1 MNILGD
7 YDLEARLKQI
17 RDVIFKNV
25 PPEARLTKVEF
36 EGPNIALYCEKPQVL
51 LDDESVV
58 RSMAKQ
64 IKTRIIVR
72 TDPSQLMPP
81 QDAEKLI
88 RKSLGDEIDLENII
102 FNEEEGEVVI
112 VAKKYGPIGGPSSPL
127 LKQIAQQTGWRPV
140 FVRAPP
146 IKSATLKGVLS
157 LMSNEGNY
165 RRDFLREVGQSI
177 HRPLIYKNNYVTIK
191 ALGGFQEVGRSSILV
206 ETASSKV
213 LLDCGVKPGA
223 VSSLDEFPR
232 LDTLDFD
239 LQELDAVIIS
249 HAHLDHVGFLPFL
262 FKYGYRGPVY
272 MTRPT
277 FELMALLQSDYLD
290 VTEKGGKK
298 PPYGVNEYKKALLHT
313 IPLEYGEVVDISPD
327 VKATLYNAGHILGSA
342 ITHLHVGEGEH
353 NIVYTGDFKYADT
366 RLFQR
371 ADTDFPRVETLIM
384 ESTYGAKNDLMVP
397 REEAEREFI
406 DAVRTA
412 LEHGGRVLVP
422 VLSVGRAQELM
433 IIMADA
439 FNKKLLPK
447 TKVHMEGLLY
457 ETTALHMAHPE
468 ALSRQ
473 LRDAIYYDENP
484 FMHENFDMHLRIEDR
499 EKLARGEPC
508 VIMAPAGMLTGGPAL
523 DYLKYM
529 VEDEKNAIIFT
540 SYQAEGTLG
549 RKLSKGAAEIQ
560 LEDENGDEKT
570 FKVRM
575 KVIPI
580 EGLSGHSDRK
590 ELVQFVERLR
600 SRPKTVIVN
609 HGEPR
614 KIEDLAG
621 YLRYRFHVDAVGLE
635 ILDTLRVYRSRSRGS
650 PESRRMADADP
661 PEGSGPISCISL
673 WGSATGLGARLAPRY
688 DFEGERRC
696 LDSTLFPGEALKD

>member
-1 MNILGD
+1 MAD

-17 RDVIFKNV
+17 REVIFRSV
-25 PPEARLTKVEF
+25 PAEARLTKVEF

-51 LDDESVV
+51 LADESIV

-72 TDPSQLMPP
+72 TDPSQLMPRE
-81 QDAEKLI
+81 DAEKVI
-88 RKSLGDEIDLENII
+88 REALNDDIGLENII
-102 FNEEEGEVVI
+102 FHEDEGEVII
-112 VAKKYGPIGGPSSPL
+112 VARKYGPFGGPNGPL
-127 LKQIAQQTGWRPV
+127 LKEIAQKTGWRPLLI
-140 FVRAPP
+140 RAPP
-146 IKSATLKGVLS
+146 IKSATLRGILS
-157 LMSNEGNY
+157 LMNNEGEY
-165 RRDFLREVGQSI
+165 RKDFLREVGQSI

-223 VSSLDEFPR
+223 VNRLDEFPR
-232 LDTLDFD
+232 LDAVDFSLD
-239 LQELDAVIIS
+239 ELDAVIIS
-249 HAHLDHVGFLPFL
+249 HAHLDHVGFLPYL

-277 FELMALLQSDYLD
+277 MELMALLQSDYMD
-290 VTEKGGKK
+290 ITEKGGEK
-298 PPYGVNEYKKALLHT
+298 PPYGVNDYKKALLHT

-342 ITHLHVGEGEH
+342 ITHLHIGEGEH

-366 RLFQR
+366 RLLQR
-371 ADTDFPRVETLIM
+371 AETDFPRVETLII
-384 ESTYGAKNDLMVP
+384 ESTYGAKNDIMVP
-397 REEAEREFI
+397 REEAERQFI
-406 DAVRTA
+406 EAVKVT
-412 LEHGGRVLVP
+412 LEHGGRVLIP

-433 IIMADA
+433 IILAQS
-439 FNKKLLPK
+439 FNSGALPK

-468 ALSRQ
+468 MLSRA
-473 LRDAIYYDENP
+473 LRDSIYYDENP

-499 EKLARGEPC
+499 QKLVKGEPC
-508 VIMAPAGMLTGGPAL
+508 IIMAPAGMLTGGPAL
-523 DYLKYM
+523 DYLRYM

-549 RKLSKGAAEIQ
+549 RKIAKGATEIQ
-560 LEDENGDEKT
+560 LEDEVGQERT
-570 FKVRM
+570 FKVLM

-580 EGLSGHSDRK
+580 EGLSGHSDRR

-600 SRPKTVIVN
+600 MRPKTIIVN
-609 HGEPR
+609 HGEPK
-614 KIEDLAG
+614 KIDELAS
-621 YLRYRFHVDAVGLE
+621 YLRFRFHVNSFGLE
-635 ILDTLRVYRSRSRGS
+635 VMDTIRVY
-650 PESRRMADADP
+650 
-661 PEGSGPISCISL
+661 
-673 WGSATGLGARLAPRY
+673 
-688 DFEGERRC
+688 
-696 LDSTLFPGEALKD
+696 

>member
-1 MNILGD
+1 MAD

-17 RDVIFKNV
+17 REVIFRSV

-36 EGPNIALYCEKPQVL
+36 EGPNIALYCEKPQAL
-51 LDDESVV
+51 LADESIV

-72 TDPSQLMPP
+72 TDPSQLMP
-81 QDAEKLI
+81 QEDAEKLI
-88 RKSLGDEIDLENII
+88 RETLGDDIGLESII
-102 FNEEEGEVVI
+102 FNEDEGEVMI
-112 VAKKYGPIGGPSSPL
+112 VAKKYGPLGGPSSPL
-127 LKQIAQQTGWRPV
+127 LKEIAQKTGWRPL
-140 FVRAPP
+140 FIRAPP
-146 IKSATLKGVLS
+146 IKSATLKGILS
-157 LMSNEGNY
+157 LMNNEGDY
-165 RRDFLREVGQSI
+165 RKDFLREVGQSI
-177 HRPLIYKNNYVTIK
+177 HRPLIYKNNYVTVR

-223 VSSLDEFPR
+223 VNRLDEFPR
-232 LDTLDFD
+232 LDAIDFD
-239 LQELDAVIIS
+239 LDELDAVIIS
-249 HAHLDHVGFLPFL
+249 HAHLDHMGFLPYL

-277 FELMALLQSDYLD
+277 MELMALLQSDYMD
-290 VTEKGGKK
+290 ITEKGGEK
-298 PPYGVNEYKKALLHT
+298 PPYGVNDYKKALLHT

-342 ITHLHVGEGEH
+342 ITHLHIGEGEH

-366 RLFQR
+366 RLLQR
-371 ADTDFPRVETLIM
+371 AETDFPRVETLIM
-384 ESTYGAKNDLMVP
+384 ESTYGAKNDIMVP
-397 REEAEREFI
+397 REEAERQFI
-406 DAVRTA
+406 EAVRVT
-412 LEHGGRVLVP
+412 LEHGGRVLIP

-433 IIMADA
+433 VILAQA
-439 FNKKLLPK
+439 FNDRALPK

-468 ALSRQ
+468 VLSRD
-473 LRDAIYYDENP
+473 LRDSIYYDENP

-499 EKLARGEPC
+499 QKLAKGEPC
-508 VIMAPAGMLTGGPAL
+508 IIMAPAGMLTGGPAL

-529 VEDEKNAIIFT
+529 VEDEKNSIIFT

-549 RKLSKGAAEIQ
+549 RKIAKGANEIQ
-560 LEDENGDEKT
+560 LEDEAGQEKT
-570 FKVRM
+570 FKVLM

-580 EGLSGHSDRK
+580 EGLSGHSDRR

-600 SRPKTVIVN
+600 MRPKTIIVN

-614 KIEDLAG
+614 KIDDLAS
-621 YLRYRFHVDAVGLE
+621 YLRFRLHVNAFGLE
-635 ILDTLRVYRSRSRGS
+635 VMDAIRVY
-650 PESRRMADADP
+650 
-661 PEGSGPISCISL
+661 
-673 WGSATGLGARLAPRY
+673 
-688 DFEGERRC
+688 
-696 LDSTLFPGEALKD
+696 

>member
-1 MNILGD
+1 MAD

-17 RDVIFKNV
+17 REVIFRSV

-51 LDDESVV
+51 LADESIV

-72 TDPSQLMPP
+72 TDPSQLMPRE
-81 QDAEKLI
+81 DAEKLI
-88 RKSLGDEIDLENII
+88 RETLSEDIGLESII
-102 FNEEEGEVVI
+102 FNEDEGEVMI
-112 VAKKYGPIGGPSSPL
+112 VAKKYGPLGGPSSPL
-127 LKQIAQQTGWRPV
+127 LKEIAQKTGWRPL
-140 FVRAPP
+140 FIRAPP
-146 IKSATLKGVLS
+146 IKSATLKGILS
-157 LMSNEGNY
+157 LMNNEGDY
-165 RRDFLREVGQSI
+165 RKDFLREVGQSI
-177 HRPLIYKNNYVTIK
+177 HRPLIYKNNYVTIR

-223 VSSLDEFPR
+223 VNRLDEFPR
-232 LDTLDFD
+232 LDAIDFD
-239 LQELDAVIIS
+239 LDELDAVIIS
-249 HAHLDHVGFLPFL
+249 HAHLDHMGFLPYL

-277 FELMALLQSDYLD
+277 MELMALLQSDYMD
-290 VTEKGGKK
+290 ITEKGGEK
-298 PPYGVNEYKKALLHT
+298 PPYGVNDYKKALLHT

-342 ITHLHVGEGEH
+342 ITHLHIGEGEH

-366 RLFQR
+366 RLLQR
-371 ADTDFPRVETLIM
+371 AETDFPRVETLIM
-384 ESTYGAKNDLMVP
+384 ESTYGAKNDIMVP
-397 REEAEREFI
+397 REEAERQFI
-406 DAVRTA
+406 EAVRVT
-412 LEHGGRVLVP
+412 LEHGGRVLIP

-433 IIMADA
+433 VILAQA
-439 FNKKLLPK
+439 FNDGALPK

-468 ALSRQ
+468 VLSRA
-473 LRDAIYYDENP
+473 LRDSIYYDENP

-499 EKLARGEPC
+499 QKLAKGEPC
-508 VIMAPAGMLTGGPAL
+508 IIMAPAGMLTGGPAL

-549 RKLSKGAAEIQ
+549 RKIAKGANEIQ
-560 LEDENGDEKT
+560 LEDEAGQEKT
-570 FKVRM
+570 FKVLM

-580 EGLSGHSDRK
+580 EGLSGHSDRR

-600 SRPKTVIVN
+600 MRPKTIIVN

-614 KIEDLAG
+614 KIDDLAS
-621 YLRYRFHVDAVGLE
+621 YLRFRLRVNAFGLE
-635 ILDTLRVYRSRSRGS
+635 VMDAIRVY
-650 PESRRMADADP
+650 
-661 PEGSGPISCISL
+661 
-673 WGSATGLGARLAPRY
+673 
-688 DFEGERRC
+688 
-696 LDSTLFPGEALKD
+696 